1 MALFSGTH
9 YQNFDSK
16 GRVSVPASFRNA
28 LRESS
33 SIAAAA
39 PGPISI
45 PLVLRP
51 SNQARCIDGWTE
63 NRFSDLQAELD
74 KLDPLSVEREALA
87 TVVFGDAH
95 VMETDKEGRIIID
108 ADLLSFAGIARGG
121 QIAFLGLGTQFQIW
135 DPDAVAEWKAAA
147 QAINN
152 ERVASHRRAAQ

>member
-9 YQNFDSK
+9 LQNFDAK
-16 GRVSVPASFRNA
+16 GRVSVPAPFRAA

-33 SIAAAA
+33 SIATAH
-39 PGPISI
+39 GPISI

-51 SNQARCIDGWTE
+51 SDQSKCIEGWTE
-63 NRFSDLQAELD
+63 HRFNDLQAELE

-87 TVVFGDAH
+87 TVLFGDAH

-108 ADLLSFAGIARGG
+108 ANLLTNAGISRDG

-135 DPDAVAEWKAAA
+135 NPGAMAEWKAAA
-147 QAINN
+147 LAINN
-152 ERVASHRRAAQ
+152 NRVSRRQQAAQ